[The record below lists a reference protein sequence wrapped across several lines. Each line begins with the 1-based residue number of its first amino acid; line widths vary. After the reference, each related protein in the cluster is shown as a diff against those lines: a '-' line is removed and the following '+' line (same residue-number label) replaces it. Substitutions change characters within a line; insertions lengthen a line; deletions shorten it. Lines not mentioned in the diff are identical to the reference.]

1 MGKYNYKLAKWLS
14 KKLKPLSVNEHT
26 ISDIFL
32 SADELQEMEINEHD
46 LLVFMMY
53 LQSSL
58 MFLWMK
64 SSRALPKEPL
74 KITGSAKNT
83 VSTSRSRICK
93 LPPNIFQ
100 FEGNLYQQVDGNA
113 MGLLLGPLT
122 ANTFMCNEEKQLET
136 KNKMLE
142 VYKCYVDDMLS
153 VMTDVKTYSF

>member
-74 KITGSAKNT
+74 KITGSAIRTQSQHHEVGFANCHQTSFSLKEICTNRWMVMLWVCFWDLSQQT
-83 VSTSRSRICK
+83 PSCVMRRNNWKQKTRCWKST
-93 LPPNIFQ
+93 
-100 FEGNLYQQVDGNA
+100 NA
-113 MGLLLGPLT
+113 MLMICL
-122 ANTFMCNEEKQLET
+122 A
-136 KNKMLE
+136 
-142 VYKCYVDDMLS
+142 
-153 VMTDVKTYSF
+153 